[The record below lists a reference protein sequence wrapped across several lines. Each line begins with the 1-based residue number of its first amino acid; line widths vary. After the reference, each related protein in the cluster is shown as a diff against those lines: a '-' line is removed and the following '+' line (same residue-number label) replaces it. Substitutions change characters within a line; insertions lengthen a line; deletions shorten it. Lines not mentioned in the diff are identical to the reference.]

1 MKSSKPLAA
10 VFAVLLF
17 GTLFVGPV
25 LAVQSNP
32 QDLSEESE
40 VGTDIDA
47 TFEITELFDEFESWT
62 LAAETELDNATWT
75 IRQYD
80 QAGSEISRNEI
91 DGQNA
96 TQTIDIEDGT
106 ATVEV
111 RVTGTTPEIE
121 QLSYDPPQRFLV
133 AAYTQE
139 REGGSNNDIATH
151 ETHYY
156 TQESKQAREAI
167 DGAKT
172 AVEGSGSD
180 DAQSSLESAV
190 SAYENGNFE
199 NAVNLAER
207 AEGEASQ
214 SQLIRNALIAGG
226 IVIVLVLLA
235 AGGYRLY
242 KSRQQGP
249 SRLK

>member
-1 MKSSKPLAA
+1 MKSSKTVAA

-17 GTLFVGPV
+17 GALFAGTTV
-25 LAVQSNP
+25 AVQSNP
-32 QDLSEESE
+32 QTLPEESE
-40 VGTDIDA
+40 VGTDYEA

-62 LAAETELDNATWT
+62 LTAETELDNATWT

-96 TQTIDIEDGT
+96 TQAIDIEDGT
-106 ATVEV
+106 ASVEI
-111 RVTGTTPEIE
+111 RITGTTPEIG
-121 QLSYDPPQRFLV
+121 QLSYDPSQQFV
-133 AAYTQE
+133 AASFTQE

-156 TQESKQAREAI
+156 TQDSREARQTI
-167 DGAKT
+167 DQAQE
-172 AVEGSGSD
+172 AVDGSNSGN
-180 DAQSSLESAV
+180 AQSSLDSAV

-199 NAVNLAER
+199 NAINLAER

-214 SQLIRNALIAGG
+214 SQFRRNAMIAGAA
-226 IVIVLVLLA
+226 VIVLLIVA
-235 AGGYRLY
+235 FGGYRLY

>member
-1 MKSSKPLAA
+1 MKSSKLVAA

-17 GTLFVGPV
+17 GTLFAGTTA
-25 LAVQSNP
+25 AVQSSP
-32 QDLSEESE
+32 QTLPEESE
-40 VGTDIDA
+40 VGTEFEA

-62 LAAETELDNATWT
+62 LTAETELDNATWT

-80 QAGSEISRNEI
+80 QADSEISRNEI

-96 TQTIDIEDGT
+96 TQAIDIEDGT
-106 ATVEV
+106 ASVEI
-111 RVTGTTPEIE
+111 RITGTTPEIS
-121 QLSYDPPQRFLV
+121 QLSYDPPQQFV
-133 AAYTQE
+133 AASFTQE

-156 TQESKQAREAI
+156 TQDSREARQAI
-167 DGAKT
+167 DQAQ
-172 AVEGSGSD
+172 ASVDGSGE
-180 DAQSSLESAV
+180 AQSSLDSAI

-199 NAVNLAER
+199 NAISLAER

-214 SQLIRNALIAGG
+214 SQFRRTAMIAGAA
-226 IVIVLVLLA
+226 VIVLLIVA
-235 AGGYRLY
+235 FAGYRLY